1 MIYVWL
7 RCFIFIFQGTGSGL
21 GTSVL
26 NLLAE
31 EYPDVYRFTTAVY
44 PSADDDVI
52 TSPYNRYMDTGL
64 ERKRAAR
71 LSRMSRFPAGQV
83 IFNSHLRNLQGA
95 QASLLPTKCS

>member
-1 MIYVWL
+1 MTHVWL
-7 RCFIFIFQGTGSGL
+7 SFIFISQGTGSGL

-52 TSPYNRYMDTGL
+52 TSPYNRYMDNRL
-64 ERKRAAR
+64 EKRAIW
-71 LSRMSRFPAGQV
+71 LSGMRFSRWAC
-83 IFNSHLRNLQGA
+83 
-95 QASLLPTKCS
+95 K

>member
-1 MIYVWL
+1 MGKYQIGNINFTKACIYSFFHFV
-7 RCFIFIFQGTGSGL
+7 GTGSGL

-52 TSPYNRYMDTGL
+52 TSPYNRCVLQTVFHYSMLATIPSMFVI
-64 ERKRAAR
+64 
-71 LSRMSRFPAGQV
+71 LSCFHIENIDIRS
-83 IFNSHLRNLQGA
+83 IN
-95 QASLLPTKCS
+95 

>member
-1 MIYVWL
+1 MLIL
-7 RCFIFIFQGTGSGL
+7 PKHAFILFFHFVGTGSGL

-52 TSPYNRYMDTGL
+52 TSPYNRCVLQTVFHYSMLATIPSMFV
-64 ERKRAAR
+64 
-71 LSRMSRFPAGQV
+71 LSSCFHMENVHIRS
-83 IFNSHLRNLQGA
+83 IN
-95 QASLLPTKCS
+95 

>member
-1 MIYVWL
+1 MWL
-7 RCFIFIFQGTGSGL
+7 SFIFISQGTGSGL

-52 TSPYNRYMDTGL
+52 TSPYNRYMD
-64 ERKRAAR
+64 
-71 LSRMSRFPAGQV
+71 SFICPD
-83 IFNSHLRNLQGA
+83 
-95 QASLLPTKCS
+95 

>member
-1 MIYVWL
+1 MENKGCGIATSTLIFLTCRERNDTCTVWL
-7 RCFIFIFQGTGSGL
+7 SFIFIPQGNGSGL

-52 TSPYNRYMDTGL
+52 TSPYNRYTWIVFIGSD
-64 ERKRAAR
+64 
-71 LSRMSRFPAGQV
+71 
-83 IFNSHLRNLQGA
+83 
-95 QASLLPTKCS
+95 

>member
-1 MIYVWL
+1 MGKYQLIL
-7 RCFIFIFQGTGSGL
+7 PKHAFILFFHFVGTGSGL

-52 TSPYNRYMDTGL
+52 TSPYNRCVLQTVFHYSMLATIPSMFV
-64 ERKRAAR
+64 
-71 LSRMSRFPAGQV
+71 LSSCFHIENIDIRS
-83 IFNSHLRNLQGA
+83 IN
-95 QASLLPTKCS
+95 

>member
-1 MIYVWL
+1 MENKGCGIAPITLIFLTCRERNDTCAVWL
-7 RCFIFIFQGTGSGL
+7 SFIFISKGTGSGL

-52 TSPYNRYMDTGL
+52 TSPYNRYMD
-64 ERKRAAR
+64 
-71 LSRMSRFPAGQV
+71 SFYWS
-83 IFNSHLRNLQGA
+83 
-95 QASLLPTKCS
+95 

>member
-1 MIYVWL
+1 MLILPKHALFYSFFYFV
-7 RCFIFIFQGTGSGL
+7 GTGSGL

-52 TSPYNRYMDTGL
+52 TSPYNRCVLQTVFHSMLATIPSMFV
-64 ERKRAAR
+64 
-71 LSRMSRFPAGQV
+71 LSCVVIMFP
-83 IFNSHLRNLQGA
+83 H
-95 QASLLPTKCS
+95 

>member
-1 MIYVWL
+1 MYGL
-7 RCFIFIFQGTGSGL
+7 SFIFIFGGTGSGL

-52 TSPYNRYMDTGL
+52 TSPYNRYMD
-64 ERKRAAR
+64 
-71 LSRMSRFPAGQV
+71 SFYWS
-83 IFNSHLRNLQGA
+83 
-95 QASLLPTKCS
+95 